1 MPTCTPPYVSAL
13 MRNGLGSLG
22 VMQMQKSERF
32 LVLISGLRKLY
43 NGQEEEE
50 WMGSLG
56 NGWAVCAKLFPG
68 SGAANNSNDYGL
80 VW

>member
-1 MPTCTPPYVSAL
+1 MPAALCVSVDEKWV
-13 MRNGLGSLG
+13 GLGSLG

-56 NGWAVCAKLFPG
+56 NGWAVCAKLLPG
-68 SGAANNSNDYGL
+68 SGNDYGL